1 MVWTKGK
8 MCLHFIRALT
18 KWSWTCNICVIMWF
32 IRVKVVMDLLEIED
46 IQVQEVFLEMMD
58 SLNFLEHK
66 DLLDKLVVQIFL
78 SLQGHKEKMEKKETR
93 VRLEIQ
99 VNRKNIIII
108 FINFDYF
115 NKFYLWCKNLGY
127 DIQYKYNLTCR
138 NLINAGI
145 SCPCFYGNS

>member
-1 MVWTKGK
+1 
-8 MCLHFIRALT
+8 
-18 KWSWTCNICVIMWF
+18 
-32 IRVKVVMDLLEIED
+32 MDLLEIED

-115 NKFYLWCKNLGY
+115 NKFYL
-127 DIQYKYNLTCR
+127 
-138 NLINAGI
+138 
-145 SCPCFYGNS
+145 